1 MCNVWGVRISK
12 IFIAHLLSSG
22 CVSLSGES
30 NMRVFTRIFI
40 ISILNNDSCETPTN
54 LPLSKPFCL
63 HYTPHDHITRLPY
76 KAIHF
81 APPRGPLAST
91 TQGYFSIF
99 LTIHHQKPFLI
110 LDFYTLAHSLG
121 ITLLISVSKTYS
133 ERQSRNPQKCH
144 YYVRPKS
151 KEMGLRLS
159 PGCRN
164 AALSSGASGSTLLGR
179 EDVEGGKNTG
189 FVPQVYA

>member
-1 MCNVWGVRISK
+1 MIRAKHPPTYPSQSHS
-12 IFIAHLLSSG
+12 A
-22 CVSLSGES
+22 
-30 NMRVFTRIFI
+30 FT
-40 ISILNNDSCETPTN
+40 T
-54 LPLSKPFCL
+54 LPMTTSRDCPIKQ
-63 HYTPHDHITRLPY
+63 YTL
-76 KAIHF
+76 
-81 APPRGPLAST
+81 PPRGPLAST